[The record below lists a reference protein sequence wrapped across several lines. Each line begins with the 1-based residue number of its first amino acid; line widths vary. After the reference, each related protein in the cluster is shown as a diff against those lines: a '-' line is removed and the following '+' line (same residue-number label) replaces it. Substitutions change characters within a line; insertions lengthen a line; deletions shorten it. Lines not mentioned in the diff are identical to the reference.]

1 MVMGLT
7 EEISMCYHVCMHRAE
22 SGETINT
29 QSTMDDLKASANEG
43 KPIGKDFG
51 LKAYEK
57 WAMVRRDPDSLRV
70 MVAEDE
76 ASDSGYS
83 LVLTM
88 GTTPI
93 AKILSEFDLDFME
106 PDWKR
111 SDQIQEVYDEA
122 YAVDDRQ
129 ECPDFDDHNVEV
141 TKIVDVGMRWMGL

>member
-1 MVMGLT
+1 
-7 EEISMCYHVCMHRAE
+7 MCYTVCMHRAE

-29 QSTMDDLKASANEG
+29 QSTMDDLKSSANEG
-43 KPIGKDFG
+43 KPIDKDFG

-57 WAMVRRDPDSLRV
+57 YAMVRRDPDSLRV
-70 MVAEDE
+70 MVAKDE
-76 ASDSGYS
+76 SAALGYS

-93 AKILSEFDLDFME
+93 AKILSEFDLDLME

-111 SDQIQEVYDEA
+111 SDQIWDVYYEA

-129 ECPDFDDHNVEV
+129 ECPNFDDHNVEV
-141 TKIVDVGMRWMGL
+141 TKIVDAGLRGMGL